1 MQEKENP
8 GWEPLQ
14 GEKRSA
20 AENGGSWPLPFLCFK
35 LSWAAPCHQLGW
47 KAPVIP
53 LDNQH
58 VFYASMP
65 PFNAGGFGKDVALLK
80 KPKIA
85 KSECATAMTLALQ
98 AIKAGKPLK
107 SSFNKALKA

>member
-14 GEKRSA
+14 GKKEP
-20 AENGGSWPLPFLCFK
+20 ENGGSWPLPFLCFK
-35 LSWAAPCHQLGW
+35 LSWTAPCHQLGW

-65 PFNAGGFGKDVALLK
+65 PFNAGGFGKDGGPAEEAQNCEV
-80 KPKIA
+80 
-85 KSECATAMTLALQ
+85 
-98 AIKAGKPLK
+98 
-107 SSFNKALKA
+107 